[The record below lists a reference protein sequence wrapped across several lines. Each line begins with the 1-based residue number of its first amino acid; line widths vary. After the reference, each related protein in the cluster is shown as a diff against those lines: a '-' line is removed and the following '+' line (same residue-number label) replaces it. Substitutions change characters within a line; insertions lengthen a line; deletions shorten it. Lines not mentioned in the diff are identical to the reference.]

1 MSILTPPKSLP
12 ALAEPLWLPTPECP
26 DLPIDELHIWRMRME
41 EPRWRAEEDDCPVT
55 RNRVERAQMSVF
67 RQNVLEHYAGGLPGV
82 VSGPGAA
89 LRVVI
94 AQCDHLALMAVSR
107 NVRDVGLDVER
118 VRADIPF
125 EEMADGFL
133 DAGSQWD
140 LRITW
145 SLQEKAWKFFQFWTS
160 NEACAQ
166 AQPSASSGHCCHVR
180 RFSPEAEFVAALA
193 IKGGPEAEVI
203 HWEWQA
209 SLSEPIHYCSHT
221 PE

>member
-12 ALAEPLWLPTPECP
+12 TLAEPLWLPAPECP

-89 LRVVI
+89 LR
-94 AQCDHLALMAVSR
+94 
-107 NVRDVGLDVER
+107 
-118 VRADIPF
+118 
-125 EEMADGFL
+125 DGFL